1 AGGRRD
7 LSEPAFTPLIEV
19 ALSTRNGRPRGKRP
33 FQKSCLRSRLR
44 CVDVRRQGLLGRL
57 DEGDEGRRL
66 VDRELGEHAAVNL
79 NACKTE
85 TLDEAVVRDAVLA
98 SSGVD
103 ALDPEATEVAL
114 ALATVTV
121 CVNQRVGDLLLGLA
135 VEAR

>member
-1 AGGRRD
+1 
-7 LSEPAFTPLIEV
+7 
-19 ALSTRNGRPRGKRP
+19 
-33 FQKSCLRSRLR
+33 
-44 CVDVRRQGLLGRL
+44 
-57 DEGDEGRRL
+57 
-66 VDRELGEHAAVNL
+66 VNL

-135 VEAR
+135 VEARTLTAVAGRALKDDATLLVGVYRPLDSCHFPVFLFVRSGAQPRPRSLLARSEERRVGKECRWRWSASA